1 MNFKRLSPNM
11 QGVVYTLISAVCFV
25 AMTVLVRF
33 LGRDTSVP
41 NMIFWRSIAGLIA
54 TLPMIIGKPLEMW
67 QIKRP
72 FRFLIRVSTSTAAFF
87 ASFYAFANLPI
98 AQAQAISFSRTLFI
112 TVLAALILREAVR
125 WRRWSAVLIGFVGV
139 LIMTQADGAMMNF
152 ASFSAIMAALLYA
165 LSIILIKELTKD
177 HNPTTLVVYAN
188 IFTTLVGLPFL
199 FFGGVVPTTPQMLI
213 LLLMGFCGVGA
224 QIFYVRALSVG
235 DASLMGIIDYAR
247 LPLSVLAGFL
257 VFSELPNTKTLIGA
271 AVIIGSTLYITL
283 REAKIGAVKTETN
296 HLQ

>member
-1 MNFKRLSPNM
+1 MKIKNFSPNM
-11 QGVVYTLISAVCFV
+11 QGVIFTLISAVCFV

-54 TLPMIIGKPLEMW
+54 TLPMIIGKPAEVW

-112 TVLAALILREAVR
+112 TVLAAVILKEAVR
-125 WRRWSAVLIGFVGV
+125 WRRWSAVVIGFVGV
-139 LIMTQADGAMMNF
+139 LIMTQSKGAIMNF
-152 ASFSAIMAALLYA
+152 ATFCAVLAALLYA

-177 HNPTTLVVYAN
+177 HDATTLVVYAN

-199 FFGGVVPTTPQMLI
+199 FFGGVIPTLPQMLI

-224 QIFYVRALSVG
+224 QIFYVRALAVG

-257 VFSELPNTKTLIGA
+257 VFSELPNVQTLLGA
-271 AVIIGSTLYITL
+271 FVIIGATLYITL
-283 REAKIGAVKTETN
+283 REAKIGTAKPDLRPE
-296 HLQ
+296 